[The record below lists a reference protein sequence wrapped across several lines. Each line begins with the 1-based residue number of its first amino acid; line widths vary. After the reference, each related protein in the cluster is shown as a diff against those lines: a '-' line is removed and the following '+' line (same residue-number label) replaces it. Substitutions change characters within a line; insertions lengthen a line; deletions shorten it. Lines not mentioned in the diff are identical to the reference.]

1 METKHTKGEWKKDIH
16 PFYYYKDDVRFAIYN
31 ETNGTIAAC
40 FGKTGEEA
48 EANAKLIAAAPK
60 LLEALIEL
68 KSQFCGEKTPERL
81 AAYKAELAI
90 KSATE

>member
-48 EANAKLIAAAPK
+48 ESNAKLIAAAPK
-60 LLEALIEL
+60 LLEALKCVEMALFEL
-68 KSQFCGEKTPERL
+68 NIKETAINSIVTK
-81 AAYKAELAI
+81 AI
-90 KSATE
+90 KEATE